1 MANEQQPWDSFLR
14 GLLADDAELANYVA
28 GLSPRTPLNRA
39 VEGYVQLLKA
49 RVALTPE
56 EAEAAEQILSA
67 MQQQGFQDADE
78 FLEALERGKAHPT
91 TRRRRRKV
99 RSELPRWEPDPRG
112 A

>member
-39 VEGYVQLLKA
+39 VEGYVQMLKS

-67 MQQQGFQDADE
+67 MQQQGSQDANQ
-78 FLEALERGKAHPT
+78 FLEALERGEMEPA

-99 RSELPRWEPDPRG
+99 RGELQRWEPDPGG

>member
-14 GLLADDAELANYVA
+14 GMLADDPEWANYVA
-28 GLSPRTPLNRA
+28 TLSPRTPLNRA
-39 VEGYVQLLKA
+39 VEGYVQMLKS

-67 MQQQGFQDADE
+67 MQKQGFQDADE
-78 FLEALERGKAHPT
+78 FLEALERGDVKPA
-91 TRRRRRKV
+91 TRRRRRKL
-99 RSELPRWEPDPRG
+99 RGQLRGLEPEPRG